1 MSAQVGRTIKIAAD
15 QVLTWMAAHGFERV
29 GSSWMSGNRWA
40 RVEPLTGV
48 RVAIQ
53 IGVSTRG

>member
-15 QVLTWMAAHGFERV
+15 QVQTWMAAHGFERV

-40 RVEPLTGV
+40 RVEPLTGG

>member
-15 QVLTWMAAHGFERV
+15 KVQTWMAAHGFERV

-40 RVEPLTGV
+40 RVEPLTGG

>member
-1 MSAQVGRTIKIAAD
+1 MSAQVGRTIKMNAD
-15 QVLTWMAAHGFERV
+15 LVQTWMAAHGFERV

-40 RVEPLTGV
+40 RVEPLTGG